1 LERAVELRNYGE
13 FSAAIQGRGTAARVP
28 MNVTFEVTRRC
39 PLACSHCY
47 NNLPVGDRT
56 ARASEMTFDEHR
68 RLLDELADLGALWLL
83 YTGGEIFARQDFLDI
98 YTYARG
104 KGFLITLF
112 TNGTMITPAIADHL
126 ARHRPFAIEITLYGA
141 TRETYEKL
149 TGVAGSY
156 DRCMRGIQL
165 LLERNLPLRLKTVAV
180 TVNKHELDDMR
191 RLAEGLGVEFKLDA
205 MMSPRIDCSQSPLE
219 VRLLPE
225 EVVELDVRDDKR
237 MAEWGLFA
245 QLHLGEKQQQ
255 HQDDRVYQCGGGIN
269 SFAVDPMGGMS
280 ICVLS
285 QNDKFD
291 LHGGSVREGW
301 EQFLRKVRD
310 RKVSRATKC
319 TDCGLKSLCGMCPA
333 NGELENSDP
342 EAPVDFLCQVAHLRA
357 YTFGFPVPAHGDC
370 ECCPTGSAHPQLDAW
385 AQRLRKVAPGAPLT
399 QRRPRAL
406 ALVAEK
412 AASAESCG
420 GGCATCR

>member
-1 LERAVELRNYGE
+1 MELRSYGE
-13 FSAAIQGRGTAARVP
+13 FSAAIQGRGSAARIP

-47 NNLPVGDRT
+47 NNLPVGDR
-56 ARASEMTFDEHR
+56 AALAGEMTLGEHR
-68 RLLDELADLGALWLL
+68 RLLDELADLGCLWLL
-83 YTGGEIFARQDFLDI
+83 YTGGEIFARPDFLDI
-98 YTYARG
+98 YTYARN
-104 KGFLITLF
+104 KGFLVTLF
-112 TNGTMITPAIADHL
+112 TNGTMLTPAIADHL
-126 ARHRPFAIEITLYGA
+126 VRHRPFAIEITLYGA

-156 DRCMRGIQL
+156 DRCMRGIHL
-165 LLERNLPLRLKTVAV
+165 LLERKLPLRLKTVAV
-180 TVNKHELDDMR
+180 TINKHELADIK

-245 QLHLGEKQQQ
+245 QLHMGEKQ
-255 HQDDRVYQCGGGIN
+255 HHNDDHVYQCGGGVS
-269 SFAVDPMGGMS
+269 SFAVDPSGGMS

-291 LHGGSVREGW
+291 LRSAPVREGW
-301 EQFLRKVRD
+301 EQFLRKVRG
-310 RKVSRATKC
+310 RKITRATKC
-319 TDCGLKSLCGMCPA
+319 TDCSLKAMCGMCPA

-370 ECCPTGSAHPQLDAW
+370 ECCPTGAAHPQLQDW
-385 AQRLRKVAPGAPLT
+385 AERLKKLAPGAPLA

-406 ALVAEK
+406 ALVDSKSE
-412 AASAESCG
+412 SADGCG
-420 GGCATCR
+420 GGCVSCR